1 MIGKTLFQAVVIG
14 VLSTG
19 LYMVFTKESSVYSH
33 PRQRETRMN
42 ECLCIAGIVTTVAM
56 ILLLMTGSSE
66 QLALKES
73 SSVSAALNH
82 KAPF

>member
-14 VLSTG
+14 ILSTG
-19 LYMVFTKESSVYSH
+19 LYMVFTNESSVH
-33 PRQRETRMN
+33 PDPRQRGNRTN
-42 ECLCIAGIVTTVAM
+42 ECLCISGIVTTVAM

-66 QLALKES
+66 QLALKET